1 MDPMTRDECPL
12 CRSLFEEHSGDPW
25 RDLLQPALMR
35 VPSLVDERLEAF
47 SEEQDPSL
55 RARCQAIGARAL
67 YALGRPSGARAQLDQ
82 ALLTGV
88 PEAWAL
94 ESVVGP
100 EPEAAIARLVGSGSP
115 GERADAACD
124 GVLLALRAG
133 ETDAARG
140 WVTRALVVCPDHA
153 EAERWRAY
161 LDAASDRAA
170 PLLWSFDKPQEDL
183 LELLRRG
190 RADDPLFGHLADLL
204 PRAWEGMF
212 SRERM
217 TRRHQNFARLRPAAV
232 GTGLAR
238 LRETGRIGRW
248 LAADHAYAGLA
259 ADHPQVQVELCLDRA
274 RACQAERRSAW
285 GAVDACWR
293 LAPAL
298 DPEIRSRLTQLL
310 VLLALREPG
319 LAGLAD
325 HASATVLDELPSCP
339 DLLGARAAALV
350 LDGHTSEAVPMA
362 KRALRSH
369 RGKDLGVVLAL
380 ETLRKAGAD
389 RTVRR
394 ALQRAVTHP
403 DYGWIAD
410 SWLTDLDH
418 PPLDDDLWDLADR
431 WDGDPCSG
439 EN

>member
-12 CRSLFEEHSGDPW
+12 CRSLFEERTGDPW

-35 VPSLVDERLEAF
+35 VPSLVDERLAAVSGE
-47 SEEQDPSL
+47 SDPLL
-55 RARCQAIGARAL
+55 RARCQAVGARAL
-67 YALGRPSGARAQLDQ
+67 HALGRPVEARALLAE
-82 ALLTGV
+82 ALVVGV

-94 ESVVGP
+94 AAVVGP
-100 EPEAAIARLVGSGSP
+100 DPEPAIARLVGSGSP
-115 GERADAACD
+115 GARADAACD

-140 WVTRALVVCPDHA
+140 WVVRALAICPDHA
-153 EAERWRAY
+153 EAERWGAY
-161 LDAASDRAA
+161 LEGAGERAA

-212 SRERM
+212 SRERV
-217 TRRHQNFARLRPAAV
+217 TRRHQNFGRLRPAPV

-248 LAADHAYAGLA
+248 LGTDALYAGLG
-259 ADHPQVQVELCLDRA
+259 ADDPRIQVELCLDRA
-274 RACQAERRSAW
+274 RACQAEGRSAW

-298 DPEIRSRLTQLL
+298 APEQRSRLTQLL

-325 HASATVLDELPSCP
+325 HASATVLDELPRDP
-339 DLLGARAAALV
+339 DLLSARAAALG

-369 RGKDLGVVLAL
+369 RGKGLGVVLAL
-380 ETLRKAGAD
+380 ETLRQAGAE

-394 ALQRAVTHP
+394 TLRRAVVHP

-410 SWLTDLDH
+410 TWLLDLAH
-418 PPLDDDLWDLADR
+418 PPLDDDLWDQADR
-431 WDGDPCSG
+431 WDGDACSG